1 MSDINAFD
9 LSAPQAETVIA
20 YHDVDFVLADNQF

>member
-9 LSAPQAETVIA
+9 LSAPQAETVVT
-20 YHDVDFVLADNQF
+20 YHDVDIVPADNPL